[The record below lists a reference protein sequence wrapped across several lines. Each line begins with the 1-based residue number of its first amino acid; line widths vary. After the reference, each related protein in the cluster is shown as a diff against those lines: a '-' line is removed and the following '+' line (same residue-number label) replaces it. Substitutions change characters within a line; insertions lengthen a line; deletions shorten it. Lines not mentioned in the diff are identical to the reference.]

1 MCRQASQT
9 SAVVLTPPGRGA
21 VATVLVNG
29 PGAIDCVQ
37 AHFRSASGA
46 ALRSIPTEAI
56 VYGRWGSAG
65 GEDLVICCHDDTH
78 VEIHCHGGAAAV
90 QAIMASLEQ
99 HGCQSVQWQD
109 WLHRT
114 SDDPL
119 AAEARIDLASA
130 RTERTAGILLDQA
143 QGALRR
149 AIDRLAA
156 HLQDGDRPAALSILQ
171 ELSERAALG
180 LHLIEPWRVVLAGQP
195 NVGKSSLINALVG
208 YERAIVDPR
217 PGTTRDI
224 VTATTALDGWPVEL
238 ADTAGLRS
246 NGDPIES
253 AGIARAETLLNAADV
268 VVLVLD
274 ASRPWSPR
282 DESLLAAHARA
293 VVVHNKSDLIDRPP
307 TDRPDGI
314 ATSAVRGDGLDE
326 LIGAVGARLVP
337 LPPADGAAVPF
348 RPRHAEAIEAAMH
361 SVNSGD
367 LAAAAEHLKELTQNR
382 KVGTARQ

>member
-1 MCRQASQT
+1 
-9 SAVVLTPPGRGA
+9 
-21 VATVLVNG
+21 VATVLVEG

-37 AHFRSASGA
+37 VYFRPASGT

-56 VYGRWGSAG
+56 VYGRWGGAG
-65 GEDLVICCHDDTH
+65 GEDLVVCRHDDRR

-90 QAIMASLEQ
+90 QAIVASLEQ
-99 HGCQSVQWQD
+99 HGCKSVQWQD

-149 AIDRLAA
+149 AIDRATA
-156 HLQDGDRPAALSILQ
+156 HLQDGDGPAAVFILE
-171 ELSERAALG
+171 ELVELAALG

-208 YERAIVDPR
+208 YERAIVDPQ

-246 NGDPIES
+246 GGDEIEA
-253 AGIARAETLLNAADV
+253 AGIARAETLLQSADV

-274 ASRPWSPR
+274 ASQPWSPL
-282 DESLLAAHARA
+282 DESLLAEHRRA
-293 VVVHNKSDLIDRPP
+293 IVVHNKWDLIDRPLA
-307 TDRPDGI
+307 DRPAGI
-314 ATSAVRGDGLDE
+314 ATIAVRGDGVEE
-326 LIGAVGARLVP
+326 LAGAVAKQLVP

-348 RPRHAEAIEAAMH
+348 RRRHVEAIEAALDA
-361 SVNSGD
+361 VNSGD
-367 LAAAAEHLKELTQNR
+367 VAAAAWHLNELTQNQ
-382 KVGTARQ
+382 VAE